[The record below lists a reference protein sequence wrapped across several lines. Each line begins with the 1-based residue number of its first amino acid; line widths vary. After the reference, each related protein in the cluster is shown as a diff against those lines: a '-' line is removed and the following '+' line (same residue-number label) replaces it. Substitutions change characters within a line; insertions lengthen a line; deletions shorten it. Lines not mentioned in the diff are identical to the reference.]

1 MDPRIAVIS
10 VGTGNDYGHP
20 TPSTLAALARE
31 PGLEVYRTDEDG
43 RVVIESDGRSFSVR
57 TDR

>member
-1 MDPRIAVIS
+1 MIS

-20 TPSTLAALARE
+20 APSTLAALALE

-43 RVVIESDGRSFSVR
+43 RVVIESNGRSFSVR